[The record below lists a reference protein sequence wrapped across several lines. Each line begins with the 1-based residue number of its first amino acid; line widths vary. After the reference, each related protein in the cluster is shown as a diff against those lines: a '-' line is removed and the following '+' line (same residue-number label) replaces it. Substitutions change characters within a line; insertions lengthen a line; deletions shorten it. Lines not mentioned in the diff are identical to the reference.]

1 MKTLFP
7 YRYKR
12 HSIEPLPSRVCGTDG
27 WLYWLVCP
35 DNGAGSW
42 YARSLA
48 DARES
53 INSKDPAP
61 AAQEVA

>member
-1 MKTLFP
+1 MKTLSP

-12 HSIEPLPSRVCGTDG
+12 HRIERLSSRVCGTDG
-27 WLYWLVCP
+27 WLSWLVCP
-35 DNGAGSW
+35 DNGAESW

-53 INSKDPAP
+53 INFKAP
-61 AAQEVA
+61 AMEVAA